1 VESLIW
7 MCPRPFMLWP
17 HLLCCKQSRFVHAQ
31 VAHVAE
37 RHRHAGL
44 WWLQRCR
51 GVVRKDAIFS
61 GSMNVVSGDSASG
74 LTQDLKPGVVTRRA
88 FSLELE

>member
-1 VESLIW
+1 
-7 MCPRPFMLWP
+7 MLP
-17 HLLCCKQSRFVHAQ
+17 SG
-31 VAHVAE
+31 
-37 RHRHAGL
+37 HRRAGL
-44 WWLQRCR
+44 VVGRGTECAGDWLQRCR

-74 LTQDLKPGVVTRRA
+74 LTQDLKPGIVICRA